1 MLIILNTAMLS
12 PYSSIKTIED
22 VASIMEKDVTFL
34 GSVVDNVLFVAKRT
48 VDPFPEDYVLF
59 DRNDATVAGLYVK
72 QIKFWEDFYDAYKS
86 KKTHLCV
93 LLSRVLYEAFIKMKY
108 LIKYGEDAQKC
119 YRLYSFKNRYVF
131 YKEAKE
137 YPQNGYTYVRNRK
150 FLLDLKNEGF
160 TVEDLDSSRKS
171 FGGKNMRQ
179 LIEEIDDGRL
189 YTSLYAMMSDS
200 IHSDWGEIRQMYLRW
215 SEEEEVYCLKEE
227 EEIHERL
234 LIPLLQIII
243 ESSESYIQWTSHIHV
258 LYDKVSSLL
267 DLLQEM
273 RRVTTLIGNYIMAIY
288 MKKPDEFMVK

>member
-1 MLIILNTAMLS
+1 
-12 PYSSIKTIED
+12 
-22 VASIMEKDVTFL
+22 
-34 GSVVDNVLFVAKRT
+34 
-48 VDPFPEDYVLF
+48 
-59 DRNDATVAGLYVK
+59 
-72 QIKFWEDFYDAYKS
+72 
-86 KKTHLCV
+86 
-93 LLSRVLYEAFIKMKY
+93 
-108 LIKYGEDAQKC
+108 
-119 YRLYSFKNRYVF
+119 
-131 YKEAKE
+131 
-137 YPQNGYTYVRNRK
+137 
-150 FLLDLKNEGF
+150 
-160 TVEDLDSSRKS
+160 
-171 FGGKNMRQ
+171 MRQ